1 MIYIAVQNFLTI
13 SKQNKIYNYLTI
25 HVLSNCLVQVLLYSV
40 SEYES
45 FIVQD
50 RSLNPFPPKNKPRQI
65 TKQDKNIQLSKQ

>member
-25 HVLSNCLVQVLLYSV
+25 HVLSNCLGQVLLYSV

-50 RSLNPFPPKNKPRQI
+50 RSLKSLPPKNKPKQI
-65 TKQDKNIQLSKQ
+65 TKQDKSIQLSKQ

>member
-50 RSLNPFPPKNKPRQI
+50 SLKSLPPKNKPKQI
-65 TKQDKNIQLSKQ
+65 TKQDKSIQLSKQ